1 MNKKQHHSHTNH
13 ENEHSHSSMLHDY
26 NHEEEQHHKKNSRD
40 HSHHS
45 GHSDSDHSGHHEH
58 MVQDFKKR
66 FWISLILAI
75 PISFLSEMVQMIFNY
90 EITFTGNQILLFA
103 LSTVLFFYG
112 GKPFIIGAWDE
123 IKSKAPGMMLLVFL
137 AIAAAYIY
145 STMTTFFIEGADF
158 FFESATLI
166 PIMLLGHWIEMRSV
180 MGASKAL
187 EELIKLMPKEANKID
202 EQGNTKKVS
211 VEELQPGDNIL
222 VKSGEKVPL
231 DGEIYEGKSSI
242 DESMLT
248 GESVPVEKGPGE
260 EVIGGSINGEG
271 VLKIKVSK
279 TGEDTYLSQV
289 IQLVKDSESSKSR
302 AQGLADIASKWL
314 FYAAIVVGLI
324 TLIFWWT
331 TGEVEFAVERMVTV
345 FIIAC
350 PHALGLAIPLV
361 TSRSTSLA
369 AQRGLLIRNRI
380 PFETAYK
387 VDRVVFDKTG
397 TLTEGNFGVTDI
409 LPSEGVTEDELF
421 HLAYTVETQSN
432 HPIAKGITNEGEK
445 RGLKPKEVKDYQ
457 NLTGKGLEATVED
470 AVISVLSPGGIKEK
484 NIAYDEDV
492 YEKLAQEGKT
502 VVFVLKEDK
511 LMGIIALA
519 DIIRES
525 SYQVIEKL
533 NNKNIETIMI
543 SGDNNRV
550 ANYVGKELGLTQ
562 VIAEVLPDQK
572 SDKIKELRKNG
583 SKVMMVG
590 DGINDA
596 PALAEADLGIAIGAG
611 TDVAIE
617 TADVILVDSDPSDIL
632 KVIHLSKSSYRKM
645 IQNLVWASVYNI
657 VALPLA
663 AGLFYNQGILIP
675 PAIGAVAM
683 SLSTIICAINAY
695 LLKAD

>member
-1 MNKKQHHSHTNH
+1 M
-13 ENEHSHSSMLHDY
+13 
-26 NHEEEQHHKKNSRD
+26 
-40 HSHHS
+40 
-45 GHSDSDHSGHHEH
+45 
-58 MVQDFKKR
+58 
-66 FWISLILAI
+66 
-75 PISFLSEMVQMIFNY
+75 
-90 EITFTGNQILLFA
+90 
-103 LSTVLFFYG
+103 
-112 GKPFIIGAWDE
+112 
-123 IKSKAPGMMLLVFL
+123 
-137 AIAAAYIY
+137 
-145 STMTTFFIEGADF
+145 
-158 FFESATLI
+158 
-166 PIMLLGHWIEMRSV
+166 
-180 MGASKAL
+180 
-187 EELIKLMPKEANKID
+187 
-202 EQGNTKKVS
+202 
-211 VEELQPGDNIL
+211 
-222 VKSGEKVPL
+222 
-231 DGEIYEGKSSI
+231 
-242 DESMLT
+242 
-248 GESVPVEKGPGE
+248 
-260 EVIGGSINGEG
+260 
-271 VLKIKVSK
+271 
-279 TGEDTYLSQV
+279 
-289 IQLVKDSESSKSR
+289 
-302 AQGLADIASKWL
+302 
-314 FYAAIVVGLI
+314 
-324 TLIFWWT
+324 
-331 TGEVEFAVERMVTV
+331 
-345 FIIAC
+345 
-350 PHALGLAIPLV
+350 
-361 TSRSTSLA
+361 
-369 AQRGLLIRNRI
+369 
-380 PFETAYK
+380 
-387 VDRVVFDKTG
+387 
-397 TLTEGNFGVTDI
+397 
-409 LPSEGVTEDELF
+409 TEDELF